1 MQDPGRRTF
10 SFCLASHYSRR
21 EVPSYSRRE
30 ANALNFPSFRARRE
44 EEEVEEDICRRDDS
58 AREGE
63 RRDWYYRRDQIGKG
77 KKKGGAHCGR
87 TELVGAA
94 REMRWHWGRRGEGG
108 RAWDRAKHRPHF
120 LFLPAL
126 PSGAVR
132 CEASG
137 DGHAR
142 GRSALESITHGDGCL

>member
-10 SFCLASHYSRR
+10 SFCLASSHYSRR

-63 RRDWYYRRDQIGKG
+63 RRDWYYRRDQIGEG
-77 KKKGGAHCGR
+77 KKGDGRALR
-87 TELVGAA
+87 TEL
-94 REMRWHWGRRGEGG
+94 EMRWHWGREGERGIVPNI
-108 RAWDRAKHRPHF
+108 ALISCSFPHF
-120 LFLPAL
+120 PLGPSVARPAVTDTRE
-126 PSGAVR
+126 G
-132 CEASG
+132 EAPWNQ
-137 DGHAR
+137 
-142 GRSALESITHGDGCL
+142 